1 MRNSSRRRCLCRK
14 ASRSSA
20 RIDMSMRPNRQKG
33 GRNIYQSALEIRH
46 IFVFGRLSLAV
57 IQKQTEIHKLSTVF
71 AIAMEL
77 AKRYIQK
84 KI

>member
-1 MRNSSRRRCLCRK
+1 M
-14 ASRSSA
+14 
-20 RIDMSMRPNRQKG
+20 
-33 GRNIYQSALEIRH
+33 
-46 IFVFGRLSLAV
+46 FGRLSLAV